1 MLSEQLLTALIFGG
15 LTAGVPLMLAGLG
28 ELVSQR
34 AGVLNVGLEGM
45 MIMGA
50 YGGFVVTLATGSTG
64 IGILAGGATGA
75 LLSLL
80 MVVLC
85 VRMGLDQ
92 IVVGIAITLG
102 AEGLTSLL
110 HAVQFADTYPRIGRA
125 PVVSIPVLSDLP
137 VVGRAL
143 FGHHGVV
150 YLTLLAAVI
159 ATWALRR
166 TSTGLAIRAV
176 GERPK
181 AVDAAGVSVVS
192 TRTLAAMTAGV
203 GGGLGGAYFAVV
215 SAGNFIPFMTGGR
228 GFVAIVLAMLA
239 RGRPLWVVAGAFLY
253 GLSVALATA
262 LQLLGIGVRTEVV
275 FSIPFVLVLV
285 MLVLFGRHSYLPSSL
300 AVPYNRGEH

>member
-15 LTAGVPLMLAGLG
+15 LAAGMPLVLAGLG

-34 AGVLNVGLEGM
+34 AGVLNIGVEGM

-50 YGGFVVTLATGSTG
+50 YGGFVATLATGSAG
-64 IGILAGGATGA
+64 MGFLAGGLMGA
-75 LLSLL
+75 AVSLI

-110 HAVQFADTYPRIGRA
+110 HAVQFSDTYPRIGRTI
-125 PVVSIPVLSDLP
+125 VLSIPWLSDLP

-143 FGHHGVV
+143 FGHHPIV
-150 YLTLLAAVI
+150 YLTLLAAI
-159 ATWALRR
+159 FGTWALQR
-166 TSTGLAIRAV
+166 TRTGLAIRAV
-176 GERPK
+176 GERPE

-203 GGGLGGAYFAVV
+203 GGGLGGAFLAIVN
-215 SAGNFIPFMTGGR
+215 AGNFIPFMTGGR
-228 GFVAIVLAMLA
+228 GFIAIVLAMLA
-239 RGRPLWVVAGAFLY
+239 RGRPLWVVVGAFLY
-253 GLSVALATA
+253 GLSVSLATA
-262 LQLLGIGVRTEVV
+262 LQLVGVPIRTEVV
-275 FSIPFVLVLV
+275 FSIPFALVLI
-285 MLVLFGRHSYLPSSL
+285 MLVLFGRNAYLPSAL
-300 AVPYNRGEH
+300 ALPYHRGER